1 MKSKNERTYK
11 SIIDMSLYEFM
22 EKFPTEKKA
31 ENYIIKLRW
40 RGTITCPHCG
50 SERIS
55 HCKIPQPYRCKD
67 CRKHFSVRTN
77 TVMAQSRIPLKKF
90 LFAIYLM
97 TTHKKGLPATQMA
110 RELGVTY
117 KTAWFLGHRIRQAW
131 KQEGGLF
138 AGPVE
143 VDETYMG
150 GKEKNRHHN
159 DKKNAGRGPAG
170 KTAIVGASS
179 RQDGKVKAQ
188 VTERTT
194 KEALQGFIEDSV
206 IPGEDVYTDDHGA
219 YRDMHGFNHES
230 VKHSICEYVRDKVH
244 TNNMESFWS
253 LLKKAYYGTHHYMS
267 PKHMQLY
274 VDEAVMR
281 FNMRNNVSSTKIAL
295 AVCSCFGKT
304 MPFDRLTS

>member
-1 MKSKNERTYK
+1 MKKERTYK
-11 SIIDMSLYEFM
+11 PILDMSLYRFLEL
-22 EKFPTEKKA
+22 FPTDKEA
-31 ENYIIKLRW
+31 EAYITKLRW

-55 HCKIPQPYRCKD
+55 HCGVPQPYRCKD

-77 TVMAQSRIPLKKF
+77 TVLAQSRIPFRKF
-90 LFAIYLM
+90 LLAIYLM
-97 TTHKKGLPATQMA
+97 TTHKKGIPATQMA

-117 KTAWFLGHRIRQAW
+117 KTAWYLGHRIRQAW

-150 GKEKNRHHN
+150 GKERNRHHN
-159 DKKNAGRGPAG
+159 AKHNAGRGPVG

-188 VTERTT
+188 VTEQTT
-194 KEALQGFIEDSV
+194 KEALQGFIHDSV
-206 IPGEDVYTDDHGA
+206 QPGEDVYTDDHRSYA
-219 YRDMHGFNHES
+219 DMPGFNHES
-230 VKHSICEYVRDKVH
+230 VKHSIHEYVRDKVH
-244 TNNMESFWS
+244 TNSIESFWS

-281 FNMRNNVSSTKIAL
+281 FNLRNHVSSTKIAV
-295 AVCSCFGKT
+295 AVSGCFDKT
-304 MPFDRLTS
+304 MTFDKLTS